1 MHKELVMCKFLFF
14 FVVLVSS
21 SFALT
26 LEQVRAELKT
36 NTITSDS
43 VEMGIKTTVS
53 STLVPSSQSVMV
65 YLVRKST
72 SKVFAEIKMS
82 ISNQRIIING
92 NKMKTID
99 LNTREFQIIPYNG
112 ETLKAMSYANFNP
125 LDSGEWAEPK
135 FVSENLYS
143 IKGDKGTLF
152 YNSKKKRIKKM
163 ESKESDKSVLT
174 EFTYDA
180 ENNLKTMSV
189 YVSTQGVE
197 TKILTEI
204 LKLRHSRDFPD
215 KLFEFT

>member
-125 LDSGEWAEPK
+125 LDSGEWSEPK

-152 YNSKKKRIKKM
+152 YNSKKKRIEKM
-163 ESKESDKSVLT
+163 ESEESDKSVLT

>member
-1 MHKELVMCKFLFF
+1 M
-14 FVVLVSS
+14 VSS

-152 YNSKKKRIKKM
+152 YNSKKKRIEKM

-215 KLFEFT
+215 KLFEFM

>member
-1 MHKELVMCKFLFF
+1 MCKFLFF
-14 FVVLVSS
+14 WVVLVSS

-53 STLVPSSQSVMV
+53 SSLVHSSQSVMV

-72 SKVFAEIKMS
+72 SKVFAEIKMP

-112 ETLKAMSYANFNP
+112 EILKAMSYANFNP
-125 LDSGEWAEPK
+125 LDSGE
-135 FVSENLYS
+135 
-143 IKGDKGTLF
+143 
-152 YNSKKKRIKKM
+152 
-163 ESKESDKSVLT
+163 
-174 EFTYDA
+174 
-180 ENNLKTMSV
+180 
-189 YVSTQGVE
+189 
-197 TKILTEI
+197 
-204 LKLRHSRDFPD
+204 
-215 KLFEFT
+215 

>member
-14 FVVLVSS
+14 WVVLVSS

-53 STLVPSSQSVMV
+53 SSLVPSSQSVMV

-72 SKVFAEIKMS
+72 SKVFAEIKMPV
-82 ISNQRIIING
+82 SNQRIIING

-152 YNSKKKRIKKM
+152 YNSKKKQIEKM
-163 ESKESDKSVLT
+163 ESEESDKSVLT

-215 KLFEFT
+215 KLFEF

>member
-1 MHKELVMCKFLFF
+1 MCKFLFF
-14 FVVLVSS
+14 GVILVSS

-26 LEQVRAELKT
+26 LERVRAELKT

-53 STLVPSSQSVMV
+53 SSLVPSSQSVMV

-72 SKVFAEIKMS
+72 SKVFAEIKMP

-135 FVSENLYS
+135 FVLENLYS

-152 YNSKKKRIKKM
+152 YNSKKKRIEKM
-163 ESKESDKSVLT
+163 ESEESDKSVLT

-215 KLFEFT
+215 KLFEF

>member
-1 MHKELVMCKFLFF
+1 MCKFLFF

-125 LDSGEWAEPK
+125 LDSGEWSEPK

-152 YNSKKKRIKKM
+152 YNSKKKRIEKM

>member
-1 MHKELVMCKFLFF
+1 M
-14 FVVLVSS
+14 VSS

-125 LDSGEWAEPK
+125 LDSGEWSEPK

-152 YNSKKKRIKKM
+152 YNSKKKRIEKM
-163 ESKESDKSVLT
+163 ESDETDKSVLT

-215 KLFEFT
+215 KLFEFLCRM